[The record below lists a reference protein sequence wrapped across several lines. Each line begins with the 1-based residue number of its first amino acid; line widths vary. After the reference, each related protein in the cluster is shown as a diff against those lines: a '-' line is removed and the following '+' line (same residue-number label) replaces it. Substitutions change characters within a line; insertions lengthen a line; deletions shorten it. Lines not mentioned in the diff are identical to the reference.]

1 VSAPAPLVWS
11 NVTPEDF
18 DTLKTEA
25 AKDGLEL
32 SGVSGDI
39 KNSGVEATFVYNS
52 TAQTLSIQLVHK
64 PFVVGWGYVSTK
76 LTKTINAALGR

>member
-1 VSAPAPLVWS
+1 MSAPAPLVWS

-18 DTLKTEA
+18 EALKTEA

-32 SGVSGDI
+32 SGVAGSI
-39 KNSGVEATFVYNS
+39 KNSGVEASFAFNAT
-52 TAQTLSIQLVHK
+52 TQTLTIQLVHK

-76 LTKTINAALGR
+76 LTETINTALGR